1 MRPDKQL
8 LLDEMQEKIEDFG
21 SFIITRYQGVNST
34 IDGQFRTQIAS
45 TGGDYEVVRK
55 RVFLKALEAKGISL
69 DPKVLVGHIGVVFT
83 GEDPIETTQAVFKF
97 ENENPETFAVVAGQ
111 IDGTLYDFAQ
121 IEKLS
126 KLPGKDE
133 MRAQFLGLLEAP
145 MSQTLAV
152 MEALLTSLPH
162 LLENKVQKEQGNE

>member
-1 MRPDKQL
+1 MRPEKQL
-8 LLDEMQEKIEDFG
+8 LLDEIQEKIEDFG
-21 SFIITRYQGVNST
+21 SFIITRYQGVNADL
-34 IDGQFRTQIAS
+34 DGQFRSQIAK

-55 RVFLKALEAKGISL
+55 RIFLKALEAKGVSL
-69 DPKVLVGHIGVVFT
+69 DPKNLQGHIGVVFT
-83 GEDPIETTQAVFKF
+83 GQDAIETTQAVFQFGKDYPDVF
-97 ENENPETFAVVAGQ
+97 SVVGGQ
-111 IDGTLYDFAQ
+111 IDGTLYDSAQ
-121 IEKLS
+121 VERLS

-152 MEALLTSLPH
+152 MEALLTSVPH